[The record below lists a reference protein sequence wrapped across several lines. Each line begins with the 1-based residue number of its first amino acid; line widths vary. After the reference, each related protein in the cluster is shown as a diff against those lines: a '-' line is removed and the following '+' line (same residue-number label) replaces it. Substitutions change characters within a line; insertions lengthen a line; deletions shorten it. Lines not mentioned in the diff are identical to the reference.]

1 MVAVLVASACG
12 RSGSSNA
19 TATTAGGT
27 GTTVAAAGVGDFGTL
42 KSVCGPGDAKGATDP
57 GVTDTSIN
65 MATMSDPGYTAVPGL
80 NQELFDAADA
90 FVGWC
95 NAAGGILGRK
105 IVLHKR
111 DSALTQVAAKMIESC
126 NAPDFMLAGNGEALD
141 ATGVQQRLSCKLPE
155 IAGYDVSAAAGTA
168 PLSIDPIPVP
178 NNMSSLGGP
187 WRALAAFDPS
197 VKPKYGL
204 ISSNQQSIKDS
215 GNRDK
220 AAAEVVGFTN
230 VSYQEAPP
238 SVDNYRP
245 YVENLHGAGVQVLG
259 IQAQASQDIG
269 YFKSMADVGYFP
281 KYVLLN
287 GNNYDPNMISL
298 GGSLLNSFPGGVLVN
313 SAIVPFELASQVPG
327 EFQRAHQSA
336 QPVRRRGQAQVPRGQ
351 RHVGL
356 ATVGHGRQGVRVQP
370 DPGLR
375 DATRLH
381 HQGLDGRQGL
391 HSPQNHRNA
400 TVPGSQCFTLLK
412 ATPSGFVV
420 DKGHHQAQQRHLQL
434 RPGQRL
440 CPPVGL
446 PAVQLELRLPVDRP
460 SAPTSRSGRWCVLA
474 QTAAQSGV
482 KPPPSTKS
490 TCPVM

>member
-19 TATTAGGT
+19 TATTAGAT

-42 KSVCGPGDAKGATDP
+42 KSVCGPGDAKGATAP

-111 DSALTQVAAKMIESC
+111 DAALTQVAAKMIESC
-126 NAPDFMLAGNGEALD
+126 QAPDFMLAGNGEALD
-141 ATGVQQRLSCKLPE
+141 ATGVQQRLSCGLPE
-155 IAGYDVSAAAGTA
+155 IAAYDVSAAAGTA

-178 NNMSSLGGP
+178 NNMSNLGGA
-187 WRALAAFDPS
+187 WRALAAYDPA

-238 SVDNYRP
+238 AVDNYRP

-298 GGSLLNSFPGGVLVN
+298 GGSLLNSFTGGVLVN
-313 SAIVPFELASQVPG
+313 SAIVPFELASQYPAVQQYIDLLNKYVGGAKPKSLG
-327 EFQRAHQSA
+327 VNAMSA
-336 QPVRRRGQAQVPRGQ
+336 W
-351 RHVGL
+351 L
-356 ATVGHGRQGVRVQP
+356 LWATAAKACGAN
-370 DPGLR
+370 LTR
-375 DATRLH
+375 DCVMSHASATKDWTA
-381 HQGLDGRQGL
+381 GGL
-391 HSPQNHRNA
+391 HSPQGPGNA
-400 TVPGSQCFTLLK
+400 TVPGSQCFVLLK
-412 ATPSGFVV
+412 ATPTGFVV
-420 DKGHHQAQQRHLQL
+420 DKDITKPNSGIFN
-434 RPGQRL
+434 
-440 CPPVGL
+440 CD
-446 PAVQLELRLPVDRP
+446 PANAFALKGFP
-460 SAPTSRSGRWCVLA
+460 
-474 QTAAQSGV
+474 QS
-482 KPPPSTKS
+482 S
-490 TCPVM
+490 